1 MDALKR
7 FTPAVIAAMQQD
19 VAEAGGNEVF
29 WAGRINEDGIVTSV
43 HVGSRGNINSV
54 IVNSSTARAG
64 HVLIHNHPSG
74 RLAPSGADQAVAENA
89 TDSSLGFYIVN
100 NDISEVYVVLE
111 PVKPKKTQKLDPDK
125 AAWYISQDGPLARK
139 SDAYEERPTQIE
151 LLKEV
156 SKTFN
161 ENKIGVFEAGTGV
174 GKSYAYLIP
183 SLLWA
188 ESNKERVVISTGTIN
203 LQQQLV
209 EKDLPAA
216 EKIIG
221 KKVKYILLK
230 GRQNYVCMRRL
241 AEAGEERDLFSEDQ
255 GAFDSIVAWAKNSA
269 TGSRSDISWIPP
281 ESVWSRVNSESDACM
296 GGKCPFREDCFVM
309 KNRKEAADALVI
321 VVNHHLLFADIESRM
336 NGGGYDDTAVL
347 PPYRRIVFD
356 EAHGIE
362 DSATSFFSESITS
375 FKLKKQLRLLYRTR
389 KSSKAGLLMT
399 VSLLTNDDSFIANA
413 SATIKSITDRMDQ
426 LDEVAFSLLNNSY
439 SLRLSEATAP
449 SLASLFPVTVAL
461 KESIGDLTG
470 LLHETLDNLSDDD
483 KDIPAVWETKSV
495 VRRLEGFIKLLKDFS
510 EWNEHPDKVF
520 YFQKE
525 RLPPRKAGEKPLWFA
540 SFTATPLDVSHMM
553 AEGVFT
559 PMDSVVCTSATLRT
573 GGSFSYWMRRTGA
586 GLIEEDRLSQA
597 LFDSPFP
604 YGNRVLFA
612 VPGDAPLPTQESQ
625 SFQSFTHGAVPELI
639 EASGGR
645 TLVLFT
651 SYESLRQT
659 YASCRSRLE
668 KAGISCLKQGDD
680 DRFRLLES
688 FKTDRTSCLFA
699 TSSFWEGVDVPGES
713 LSQVIIVKLPFPV
726 PTDPVFAAR
735 SEAIEKN
742 GGSSFMELSVP
753 DAVIKFRQGFGR
765 LIRRSDDKGV
775 IVVLDRRITTKPYGR
790 IFISSIPETRRMA
803 NPLAYIVSAE
813 KRFWENT

>member
-1 MDALKR
+1 MDASKKFRTSVLTKMR
-7 FTPAVIAAMQQD
+7 QD
-19 VAEAGGNEVF
+19 VAESGGNEVF
-29 WAGRINEDGIVTSV
+29 WAGRINEDGIVISAE
-43 HVGSRGNINSV
+43 VGSRGNINSV
-54 IVNSSTARAG
+54 IVNPSTARAG

-74 RLAPSGADQAVAENA
+74 VLVPSEEDQAVAAGA

-100 NDISEVYVVLE
+100 NEISEVYVVLE
-111 PVKPKKTQKLDPDK
+111 PVKPKKTVKLDPDK
-125 AAWYISQDGPLARK
+125 AARYISKDGPLARK
-139 SDAYEERPTQIE
+139 SGTYEERPSQIE
-151 LLKEV
+151 LLK
-156 SKTFN
+156 SIATAFN

-188 ESNKERVVISTGTIN
+188 ESNKERIIISTGTIN

-209 EKDLPAA
+209 EKDIPAA

-221 KKVKYILLK
+221 KKIKYVLLK
-230 GRQNYVCMRRL
+230 GRQNYVCLRRL
-241 AEAGEERDLFSEDQ
+241 TEAGEERDLFSEDQ
-255 GAFDSIVAWAKNSA
+255 GAFDSIAAWAKNSA

-281 ESVWSRVNSESDACM
+281 DSVWSRVNSESDACM

-309 KNRKEAADALVI
+309 KTRKEAADALII

-362 DSATSFFSESITS
+362 DSATSFFSETINS

-399 VSLLTNDDSFIANA
+399 VSLLTNDDSFIANVAA
-413 SATIKSITDRMDQ
+413 SIKSITDRMED
-426 LDEVAFSLLNNSY
+426 LDKTALSLLDSSY
-439 SLRLSEATAP
+439 SQRLSEETAP
-449 SLASLFPVTVAL
+449 SLATLFPAADAL
-461 KESIGDLTG
+461 KEELGDLTG

-495 VRRLEGFIKLLKDFS
+495 MRRLEGFIKLLKDFS
-510 EWNEHPDKVF
+510 EWDEHPDKVF

-525 RLPPRKAGEKPLWFA
+525 RLPPRKAGESPLCFA

-586 GLIEEDRLSQA
+586 GLIEESRLSQA
-597 LFDSPFP
+597 LFESPFP

-612 VPGDAPLPTQESQ
+612 VPGDAPLPTQDSML
-625 SFQSFTHGAVPELI
+625 FQTFTDEAVPELI

-659 YASCRSRLE
+659 YTSCRSRLE

-688 FKTDRTSCLFA
+688 FKDDKTSCLFA

-726 PTDPVFAAR
+726 PSDPVFAAR
-735 SEAIEKN
+735 SEAIEKR

-765 LIRRSDDKGV
+765 LMRRSDDKGV
-775 IVVLDRRITTKPYGR
+775 IVVLDKRIITKQYGKV
-790 IFISSIPETRRMA
+790 FISSVPETRRMA
-803 NPLAYIVSAE
+803 NPLDQIVAAE
-813 KRFWENT
+813 RRFWA